1 VEYFF
6 NFDKLG
12 YLTGKKPDGCI
23 LCLVAEGSEEVQ
35 NLGVYQT
42 ALSMVSLNLYPYN
55 PGHLMVFPRRH
66 IQDIRQLSADEQA
79 DIEALS
85 RLCLDVLDSTHH
97 PVAYNL
103 GYNMGLS
110 AGASIDHLHLHI
122 IPRYAREI
130 GITELL
136 AGRRVLVQNPLDTR
150 LLLIE
155 AFKKLADTQDP

>member
-1 VEYFF
+1 
-6 NFDKLG
+6 
-12 YLTGKKPDGCI
+12 
-23 LCLVAEGSEEVQ
+23 
-35 NLGVYQT
+35 
-42 ALSMVSLNLYPYN
+42 M
-55 PGHLMVFPRRH
+55 
-66 IQDIRQLSADEQA
+66 
-79 DIEALS
+79 
-85 RLCLDVLDSTHH
+85 DSTHH